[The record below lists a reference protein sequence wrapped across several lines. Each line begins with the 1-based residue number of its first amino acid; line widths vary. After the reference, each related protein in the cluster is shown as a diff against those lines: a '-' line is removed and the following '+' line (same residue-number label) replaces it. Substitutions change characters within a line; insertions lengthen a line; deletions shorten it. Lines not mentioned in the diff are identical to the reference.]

1 MKQPQTITEPSKS
14 MGTEGGEMHQGAPA
28 SGGIPRLRTAAAESA
43 GMRTAD
49 VSLLFG
55 GRHCHRMR
63 LFHLHSTVKIQPFS
77 LSLSLSLVFPL
88 AESIAK
94 AFGWLFLWSFKE
106 KSISRFLWH
115 SLREKVKRSWA
126 GKLRRCSL
134 RDVDCHTLFSRTST
148 MNAVIFF
155 RKISSEKLSA
165 CLFSLSRAHACSVE
179 AS

>member
-1 MKQPQTITEPSKS
+1 
-14 MGTEGGEMHQGAPA
+14 
-28 SGGIPRLRTAAAESA
+28 
-43 GMRTAD
+43 
-49 VSLLFG
+49 
-55 GRHCHRMR
+55 MR
-63 LFHLHSTVKIQPFS
+63 LFHLHSGVKIQPFF
-77 LSLSLSLVFPL
+77 LSFFLLSPVFPL

-94 AFGWLFLWSFKE
+94 AFGWLFLWNFKE

-134 RDVDCHTLFSRTST
+134 WDVDCHTLFSRTSA
-148 MNAVIFF
+148 MNAIIFF
-155 RKISSEKLSA
+155 GKISSEKLSA